1 MKCCYFLNYD
11 NLLENLIDEIRDE
24 GVEQIAQQLANI
36 RITDIWIVKRQLLS
50 DKELYLIK

>member
-36 RITDIWIVKRQLLS
+36 RIADIWIVKRQLLS
-50 DKELYLIK
+50 DKELHLIK